1 MRRSMHTIDLV
12 YFDAGGG
19 HRAAAQALRG
29 VIAARRRPWNVR
41 LVQLMKV
48 LDPTDTFR
56 RVSGMA
62 PEDIYNRQLARG
74 WTFGV
79 GSELRVLQAMI
90 RIGHPALVRSL
101 SAHWRTTAPDL
112 VVSLIPNFNRA
123 IHQSLQAARPGVP
136 FVTVMTDFADVP
148 PNFWIEPGQDQHLAC
163 GTMKAVQ
170 QALEA
175 GYPADRVHA
184 TSGMIL
190 RREFYQPVLVDRDAE
205 RRALGLD
212 PARPTGVVMFGGHGS
227 AQMVRVAEALED
239 VQLLC
244 LCGHNDSLLDT
255 LRTQRRAAP
264 LAAVGFTSDVPR
276 YLRTGDFFIGKPGP
290 GSLSEALHC
299 GLPVVTFRNTWTM
312 PQERYNPR
320 WVQEQGVGR
329 VVASTRALRPAVM
342 SLLTELETVR
352 ARVAQIENRAVFEVV
367 DLLSTLLHRVPET
380 AAPGRRLRAL
390 AA

>member
-1 MRRSMHTIDLV
+1 MQTIDLV

-29 VIAARRRPWNVR
+29 VIAAQRRPWNVR
-41 LVQLMKV
+41 LVQLMHV
-48 LDPTDTFR
+48 LDPTDAFR

-62 PEDIYNRQLARG
+62 PEDVYNRQLARG

-101 SAHWRTTAPDL
+101 RAHWSASQPDL
-112 VVSLIPNFNRA
+112 VVSLVPNFNRA
-123 IHQSLQAARPGVP
+123 MHEALRAARPGVP

-148 PNFWIEPGQDQHLAC
+148 PHFWIEPGQDQHLVC
-163 GTMKAVQ
+163 GTARAVT

-175 GYPADRVHA
+175 GYDADRVHP

-190 RREFYQPVLVDRDAE
+190 RREFYQGEPVDRATAQ
-205 RRALGLD
+205 RSLGLD
-212 PARPTGVVMFGGHGS
+212 PTRPTGVVMFGGHGS
-227 AQMVRVAEALED
+227 TQMIRVAEALTD

-244 LCGHNDSLLDT
+244 LCGHNDTLVDA
-255 LRTQRRAAP
+255 LRTMRRAAP
-264 LAAVGFTSDVPR
+264 LAAVGFTTEVPR
-276 YLRTGDFFIGKPGP
+276 LLRSADFFIGKPGP

-312 PQERYNPR
+312 PQERYNAR
-320 WVQEQGVGR
+320 WIQEHDLGR
-329 VVASTRALRPAVM
+329 VVASTRALGPAVR
-342 SLLTELETVR
+342 SLLGELDAVR
-352 ARVAQIENRAVFEVV
+352 ARVARIENRAVFEVV
-367 DLLSTLLHRVPET
+367 DLLAGLLQEVPQA